1 MGGVED
7 QHLPELAH
15 CFRNAS
21 QDAVYIAQVEE
32 CVRVHGIQDKGT
44 LQPGFG
50 LLVPARQGEREGEIV
65 HGVQISRFQEQRA
78 AVGACCFLIAAL
90 AGKGAPVVVVERRVR
105 VVALKQAFK
114 HGYGFGVALRVNQ
127 GDTQTGARLVIVGVF
142 LQIARVVLYRFLMMP
157 QRVLGEGEIVPG
169 PGHVRRQGCGFFQ
182 GRGRFFKAAQRIQ
195 GEAPFIKQIRVFR
208 RLLQGGVQA
217 GQRGGG
223 VSPRAEDG
231 PGAAVGGIM
240 VGVKPQRVVKMV
252 HRVRFQPLSLPQETL
267 VVMGFRVA
275 RQYPHGRL
283 KVGER
288 LLQFPGMEIQQAEF
302 EMGLAVVR
310 FQVQH
315 LQKPLLRARQII
327 ERFQGAAVI
336 VQRVRRVRQQGKGAI
351 EGRLRRRLPAEASQA
366 QAEI

>member
-1 MGGVED
+1 M
-7 QHLPELAH
+7 
-15 CFRNAS
+15 
-21 QDAVYIAQVEE
+21 
-32 CVRVHGIQDKGT
+32 
-44 LQPGFG
+44 
-50 LLVPARQGEREGEIV
+50 
-65 HGVQISRFQEQRA
+65 
-78 AVGACCFLIAAL
+78 
-90 AGKGAPVVVVERRVR
+90 
-105 VVALKQAFK
+105 
-114 HGYGFGVALRVNQ
+114 ALRVNQ
-127 GDTQTGARLVIVGVF
+127 GDTQTGVRLVVVGVI
-142 LQIARVVLYRFLMMP
+142 LQIARVVLYRFLMTS

-169 PGHVRRQGCGFFQ
+169 PGHVGRQGCGAFEA
-182 GRGRFFKAAQRIQ
+182 GGRFFKAAQRMQ
-195 GEAPFIKQIRVFR
+195 SEAPFILQLRVFR

-231 PGAAVGGIM
+231 ARTAVGGIM

-315 LQKPLLRARQII
+315 LQKPLFRARHVA

-336 VQRVRRVRQQGKGAI
+336 VKRVRRVRQQGKGAF
-351 EGRLRRRLPAEASQA
+351 ESRLRRRLPAEASQA
-366 QAEI
+366 QAQV